1 MNINT
6 MTIINQITL
15 HSVHT
20 VYHEIYATKYFCE
33 FCKFCSV
40 AKLKLQK
47 IPQFHCHVV
56 QFAAIRKN
64 LFCEILE
71 LQDSQ
76 NFLSH
81 KFHGIR

>member
-1 MNINT
+1 M
-6 MTIINQITL
+6 
-15 HSVHT
+15 
-20 VYHEIYATKYFCE
+20 
-33 FCKFCSV
+33 KFMRQKFFANFANFTPSQ
-40 AKLKLQK
+40 KLKSQK

-76 NFLSH
+76 IF
-81 KFHGIR
+81 FVA

>member
-1 MNINT
+1 MWCMNGMHFLSCYYLYKLIKY
-6 MTIINQITL
+6 
-15 HSVHT
+15 T
-20 VYHEIYATKYFCE
+20 VYHEIYATKNFCE
-33 FCKFCSV
+33 FCEFYSV
-40 AKLKLQK
+40 AKIKIAK

-76 NFLSH
+76 NF
-81 KFHGIR
+81 FVA